1 MGNKGAIF
9 PFLVFLLPSGI
20 LKHRVVPIGPHGPH
34 TWLPLRFIQGQNP
47 RLDQV
52 CLGFFYYD
60 TPFFP
65 LRQIFIFMKFSV
77 KRKHNPSLSGY
88 SNRVDWRL
96 FYEKDPLP
104 LAHFVSYSSFSLFF
118 HIPAPC
124 GAAEPKYLALTF
136 DDGPSGK
143 YTRRLLDGL
152 AQRNAR
158 ATFFLCG
165 YRIETYP
172 ELTRE
177 LIESEHEIGLHGYS
191 HDSMEKMS
199 PAALN
204 RELDQTEKLLE
215 NIAPCSVTLLRPPG
229 GQSTKNVEKV
239 AEQRGLSLI
248 FGLLIQRIG
257 LPGMP
262 PPWSAAF

>member
-1 MGNKGAIF
+1 MKRIHC
-9 PFLVFLLPSGI
+9 LWRILSLILL
-20 LKHRVVPIGPHGPH
+20 
-34 TWLPLRFIQGQNP
+34 
-47 RLDQV
+47 
-52 CLGFFYYD
+52 
-60 TPFFP
+60 
-65 LRQIFIFMKFSV
+65 
-77 KRKHNPSLSGY
+77 
-88 SNRVDWRL
+88 
-96 FYEKDPLP
+96 
-104 LAHFVSYSSFSLFF
+104 FSLFF

-248 FGLLIQRIG
+248 FWSVDPKDWATRDAAAVERGVLKNVWDGDIILLHDMSDSSVTAAFSIIDKLQAEGYCFVTVEELASLRG
-257 LPGMP
+257 EALSAGSLYYSLPGP
-262 PPWSAAF
+262 ISDKG